1 MNGNVEPGSSRGR
14 TQTIKVML
22 SGDVMTGRGIDQI
35 LPHPCDP
42 RIHEPVVSSAN
53 EYIWMAEQTNGPIA
67 RPVNLNYVWGAA
79 LDELKHGQPDAHI
92 VNLEVSITRS
102 NDYLPKGINYRMSPE
117 NAGCLAAAGFDCCT
131 LANNHILD
139 WGYAGLLE
147 TLAILKRLGIKAAGA
162 GQDLASA
169 RSPVVLDIGESRRVI
184 VFAFASVT
192 SGTPRNW
199 AADWR
204 TPGVNLLPDLSDES
218 AIRLSREVGQIK
230 QPGDIVIVS
239 LHWGPNWG
247 YHVPAEQI
255 AFAHKLI
262 DQADV
267 SAVFGHSSHHAKAI
281 EIYRDRLI
289 LYGCGDFLNDYE
301 GIAGYEGYRDDLAL
315 LYAASFDA
323 ANAELLE
330 FEIVPFQICGF
341 RLIRPTSK
349 DAAWLQETLDQQS
362 QRFGVHIQSKPNGK
376 LAVSWAKSTRSS

>member
-1 MNGNVEPGSSRGR
+1 
-14 TQTIKVML
+14 ML

-42 RIHEPVVSSAN
+42 RIHEPAVSSAN
-53 EYIWMAEQTNGPIA
+53 EYIWMAEKINGPIA
-67 RPVNLNYVWGAA
+67 RPVNLDYVWGAA
-79 LDELKHGQPDAHI
+79 LDELRHGQPDAHI
-92 VNLEVSITRS
+92 TNLEVSITRS

-117 NAGCLAAAGFDCCT
+117 NAGCLAAAGFNCCT

-147 TLAILKRLGIKAAGA
+147 TLATLKRLGIKATGA
-162 GQDLASA
+162 GHDLAGA
-169 RSPVVLDIGESRRVI
+169 RSPVVLDIGENRRVI

-199 AADWR
+199 AAGWR

-218 AIRLSREVGQIK
+218 AAQLSREMAQIK

-262 DQADV
+262 DQAGV

-301 GIAGYEGYRDDLAL
+301 GITGYEGYRDDLAP
-315 LYAASFDA
+315 LYIASFDS
-323 ANAELLE
+323 ANGELLE
-330 FEIVPFQICGF
+330 LEIAPFQIRCF
-341 RLIRPTSK
+341 SLIRASSK
-349 DAAWLQETLDQQS
+349 DVGWLQETLGQQS
-362 QRFGVHIQSKPNGK
+362 RKFGVHIESKANGK
-376 LAVSWAKSTRSS
+376 LAASWAKSARSF